1 MDITY
6 EIAALVALIG
16 ISGYFSGLEV
26 ALVSIRPSKIEQL
39 IKNKVKG
46 ASSLHK
52 LKSNPSR
59 MMSSVNLGNNLASIA
74 ATALA
79 TDIAL
84 KLFGDEGLA
93 IAIGIMTF
101 LILVFGEITP
111 KTYCNANATK
121 VAVRNSRI
129 LLVFSYA
136 LFPIIWV
143 FEIITKGMIRLAG
156 SSDIPPGLTEDEIK
170 EIVNQGLKDKA
181 IEKQESE
188 LVHGA
193 LNFDDIVIRSVMT
206 PRPKMYMLR
215 SKMMLFEALPEI
227 NKNGFS
233 RIPVYS
239 ENRDK
244 IVGIIHVRD
253 VLKRLEDEDK
263 MITLE
268 QVMREPFFVSQEKK
282 VSDLLKEMQGRKAHM
297 AIVIDEFSGVEGC
310 VTLEDLV
317 EEIVGEIHDETD
329 VTKSN
334 FQREGGDTIITN
346 GDIEIDEINEIFR
359 TEIPQG
365 DDYASLSGLLHEK
378 LRDIPKEGDRIMI
391 GPLRIIV
398 ERVLGNKPEKIRIE
412 KVTIQD
418 FEKCFSSNFF
428 FSSIPN
434 NFSVRFT
441 ASL

>member
-1 MDITY
+1 MDITF
-6 EIAALVALIG
+6 EIAVLVALIG
-16 ISGYFSGLEV
+16 LSGYFSGLEV

-46 ASSLHK
+46 AKSLRK

-93 IAIGIMTF
+93 IAIGVMTF
-101 LILVFGEITP
+101 LILVFGEISP

-129 LLVFSYA
+129 LLAFSYA
-136 LFPIIWV
+136 LFPIVWL
-143 FEIITKGMIRLAG
+143 FEIITKGMMRLTG

-170 EIVNQGLKDKA
+170 EVVDQGLKDKA

-206 PRPKMYMLR
+206 PRPKMFMLR

-244 IVGIIHVRD
+244 IVGIVHVRD
-253 VLKRLEDEDK
+253 ILKRLEDEDK
-263 MITLE
+263 MIILE
-268 QVMREPFFVSQEKK
+268 QVMREPFFASQEKK

-334 FQREGGDTIITN
+334 FQREGDDTIITN

-378 LRDIPKEGDRIMI
+378 LHDIPKEGDRIMI
-391 GPLRIIV
+391 GPLRIVI

-412 KVTIQD
+412 KVTI
-418 FEKCFSSNFF
+418 
-428 FSSIPN
+428 
-434 NFSVRFT
+434 
-441 ASL
+441 

>member
-16 ISGYFSGLEV
+16 LSGYFSGLEV
-26 ALVSIRPSKIEQL
+26 ALVSVRPSKIEQL

-46 ASSLHK
+46 ASSLRK

-101 LILVFGEITP
+101 LILVFGEISP

-129 LLVFSYA
+129 LLAFSYV
-136 LFPIIWV
+136 LFPIVWL
-143 FEIITKGMIRLAG
+143 FEIITKGMMRLTG

-206 PRPKMYMLR
+206 PRPKMFMLR

-244 IVGIIHVRD
+244 IVGIVHVRD

-263 MITLE
+263 MIALE

-329 VTKSN
+329 ITKSN
-334 FQREGGDTIITN
+334 FQREGSDTIITN
-346 GDIEIDEINEIFR
+346 GDIEIDEINEIFK
-359 TEIPQG
+359 TDIPQG
-365 DDYASLSGLLHEK
+365 DDYASLSGLLHER
-378 LRDIPKEGDRIMI
+378 LRDIPKEGDKIVI
-391 GPLRIIV
+391 GSLRIIV
-398 ERVLGNKPEKIRIE
+398 EKVLDNNPEKIRIE
-412 KVTIQD
+412 KV
-418 FEKCFSSNFF
+418 
-428 FSSIPN
+428 
-434 NFSVRFT
+434 
-441 ASL
+441 